1 MKKMANRLYSQFGQ
15 QQAQN
20 NTMAQIVKQ
29 VQDFQRTFK
38 GDAKAQVEQMVASG
52 ALPQNVFNELAQE
65 ANQIMAFMPK

>member
-1 MKKMANRLYSQFGQ
+1 MANSLFNQFGQ
-15 QQAQN
+15 QKAQN
-20 NTMAQIVKQ
+20 NPMAQIVKQ

-52 ALPQNVFNELAQE
+52 ALPQNIFNELAQE